1 MPSTLIAPPV
11 EFSNVPRKKWTRDE
25 CAQMSSL
32 FDLHHYE
39 LIDGELVRKMGKN
52 HPHIRTLILLM
63 EWLQSVF
70 RGRTAVQEI
79 PIDVRPEDN
88 SSSDPEPDAVVLAH
102 SFFELAPIGGDAQGQ
117 GADVGD
123 GGIPGVTIGHYARH
137 GFDVGPP
144 AAIFLPAED
153 NRYRFNGN
161 YFHGFLL
168 FRLHGRESQ
177 LRSIC
182 SAVFSVSGVKSPPA
196 IMRPSSAM
204 RASRVNSWI
213 DVTMRPF
220 CSRFST

>member
-102 SFFELAPIGGDAQGQ
+102 SFFELAPRPKASEVRLVAEVSDTTLAFDLS
-117 GADVGD
+117 AKAAL
-123 GGIPGVTIGHYARH
+123 YAR
-137 GFDVGPP
+137 
-144 AAIFLPAED
+144 AAIPEYWVL
-153 NRYRFNGN
+153 
-161 YFHGFLL
+161 
-168 FRLHGRESQ
+168 
-177 LRSIC
+177 
-182 SAVFSVSGVKSPPA
+182 
-196 IMRPSSAM
+196 
-204 RASRVNSWI
+204 
-213 DVTMRPF
+213 DVTNRRLIVHRQPQAGKYQDVKVYAESESAAPLAAPDSVVKVDGF
-220 CSRFST
+220 F